1 MKKKSMIFTFAL
13 FFVLGTFLFSTTA
26 SAYIDPSAMTFLTQ
40 VIVGIVIASGT
51 AVGFFFKKMKRKL
64 KKDGSKP
71 SQKANQTTVETF
83 DNDDEFDDSKL
94 SADELNTM
102 NGKKKI

>member
-1 MKKKSMIFTFAL
+1 MVFSFIV

-40 VIVGIVIASGT
+40 VIVGIVVASGA
-51 AVGFFFKKMKRKL
+51 AVGFFFKKLKRKL
-64 KKDGSKP
+64 KKGGSKP
-71 SQKANQTTVETF
+71 VQKTDSATVQTF

-94 SADELNTM
+94 SNDEMNTL
-102 NGKKKI
+102 NGKKK

>member
-1 MKKKSMIFTFAL
+1 MKKKSIIFAFAL

-40 VIVGIVIASGT
+40 VIVGIVIASGA
-51 AVGFFFKKMKRKL
+51 AVGIFFNRLKRKFKKG
-64 KKDGSKP
+64 GSKP
-71 SQKANQTTVETF
+71 AQKTNPTTVETF

-94 SADELNTM
+94 SADELNKM